1 MGVSAIVATVAGYI
15 ILRACSSAKERKT
28 EKKKRRKTALNTKL
42 GGSMWNTKCGKVFIS
57 DLRYAF
63 LFCSPGEYS
72 AHNIAADP
80 LHFL

>member
-1 MGVSAIVATVAGYI
+1 MGVSAIGATVAGYI
-15 ILRACSSAKERKT
+15 IARVCSSAKKEI
-28 EKKKRRKTALNTKL
+28 KKRRKTALNTKL
-42 GGSMWNTKCGKVFIS
+42 GGSMMNTKCGKVFS

-72 AHNIAADP
+72 AYNIAADP